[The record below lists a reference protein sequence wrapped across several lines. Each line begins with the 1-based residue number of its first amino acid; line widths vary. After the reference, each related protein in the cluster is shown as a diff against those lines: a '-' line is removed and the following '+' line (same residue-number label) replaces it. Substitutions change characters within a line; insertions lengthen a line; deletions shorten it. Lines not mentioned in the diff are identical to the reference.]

1 MNISYKIMLL
11 LLTIVSNIRTSE
23 AFRPRVR
30 VHHDKLC
37 KKIRVQCKL
46 FVKRNYK
53 DIKSDKSVIIQN
65 IKSVVTD
72 DISNDILYYLK
83 FYNLTNSEDN
93 SYFYIIFYELINLSL
108 SKKQDM
114 VKSLPISL
122 SNIMIYILIKNVI
135 FQHFMHH
142 K

>member
-1 MNISYKIMLL
+1 MNIRYKIMLL
-11 LLTIVSNIRTSE
+11 LLTMVSNIRTSE
-23 AFRPRVR
+23 AFSSR
-30 VHHDKLC
+30 VHHNKFC

-46 FVKRNYK
+46 FVKRNYQ

-83 FYNLTNSEDN
+83 FYNLTNSEDT

-108 SKKQDM
+108 SKKQDR
-114 VKSLPISL
+114 VKSLPISV
-122 SNIMIYILIKNVI
+122 SNIMLYILIKNVI
-135 FQHFMHH
+135 FQHVMHH

>member
-1 MNISYKIMLL
+1 MNIRYKIMLL
-11 LLTIVSNIRTSE
+11 LLTMVSNIRTSE
-23 AFRPRVR
+23 AFPPR
-30 VHHDKLC
+30 VHHNKFC

-46 FVKRNYK
+46 FVKRNYQ

-83 FYNLTNSEDN
+83 FYNLTNSEDT

-108 SKKQDM
+108 SKKQDR
-114 VKSLPISL
+114 VKSLPISI
-122 SNIMIYILIKNVI
+122 SNIMLYIFIKNVI